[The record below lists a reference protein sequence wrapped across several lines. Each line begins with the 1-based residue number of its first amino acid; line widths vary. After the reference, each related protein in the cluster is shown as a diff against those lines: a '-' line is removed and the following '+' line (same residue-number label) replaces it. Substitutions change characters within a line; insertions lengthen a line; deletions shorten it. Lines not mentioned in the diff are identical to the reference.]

1 MISPWRLVADRT
13 VAAKGGEHS
22 LVSRVLAPRLEVFWR
37 TAKFLAELDQ
47 RVAQAMRV
55 EVRQPRRREC
65 LAEDSADRRRVPP
78 VLRL

>member
-22 LVSRVLAPRLEVFWR
+22 LVSRVLAPRLEVLWR

-47 RVAQAMRV
+47 RVAAGY
-55 EVRQPRRREC
+55 
-65 LAEDSADRRRVPP
+65 AG
-78 VLRL
+78 